1 MLVLLCCKNPPRR
14 IPASAVSAPGHWR
27 PSAAAAGSG
36 WKENNEIASDS
47 DDRRRFAAMTS
58 AAFASC
64 NVRDMYTDEQA
75 ACASACEDQFV
86 RDKQKSELDQVAK
99 AVGSKKACDAKCGCE
114 QNSQ

>member
-1 MLVLLCCKNPPRR
+1 MTLRLILTT
-14 IPASAVSAPGHWR
+14 AVA
-27 PSAAAAGSG
+27 
-36 WKENNEIASDS
+36 
-47 DDRRRFAAMTS
+47 FAAMTGAS
-58 AAFASC
+58 LASC
-64 NVRDMYTDEQA
+64 NVRDMYTDKQA